1 MTAPNGTI
9 FTAEKPSPT
18 GWYYEGVA
26 QASDLVWK
34 ALAPL
39 VPERFSAGSYLSLC
53 ATYFSGAAAD
63 GLFVHIEPQN
73 GGWGATNKR
82 DGASGMIAVTDGD
95 TYNYSIEL
103 LEAKFPLL
111 IRRYEYNVGSGV
123 GAGRYRGGFG
133 LVREYEIESDG
144 VILHA
149 SYGRTATRRGRSTA
163 ERQAV
168 STASKWCAAK
178 RGGGSH
184 ARPIFRSTAAIASAS
199 ARVEAEAGVSLDAR
213 DPESVAHDV
222 RDGLIAAADATAI
235 YGVVIDPG
243 TQKADREATEKL
255 RAKFPGAAQ

>member
-1 MTAPNGTI
+1 VKTIMKALVAPHEPSNEGWFRPLTVTAPDGTI
-9 FTAEKPSPT
+9 FTAQKPSPT

-73 GGWGATNKR
+73 GGWGATEGR

-111 IRRYEYNVGSGV
+111 IRRHSARERRPHRNAAMADWRRFAGQPQRHRSGT
-123 GAGRYRGGFG
+123 GDDAPA
-133 LVREYEIESDG
+133 
-144 VILHA
+144 LHA
-149 SYGRTATRRGRSTA
+149 PFRFPPRPRRPRAHLHRRRRRMGRAADPRSRGRRARCARWVGDRRRRGCDLWGRDRQGCAEGRS
-163 ERQAV
+163 
-168 STASKWCAAK
+168 
-178 RGGGSH
+178 RGHG
-184 ARPIFRSTAAIASAS
+184 
-199 ARVEAEAGVSLDAR
+199 
-213 DPESVAHDV
+213 
-222 RDGLIAAADATAI
+222 
-235 YGVVIDPG
+235 
-243 TQKADREATEKL
+243 
-255 RAKFPGAAQ
+255 